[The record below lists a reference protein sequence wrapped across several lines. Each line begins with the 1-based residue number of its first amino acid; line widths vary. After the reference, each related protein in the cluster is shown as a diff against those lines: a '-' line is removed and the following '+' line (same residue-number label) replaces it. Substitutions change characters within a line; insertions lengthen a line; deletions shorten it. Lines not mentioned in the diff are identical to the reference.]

1 MRRPSALAAAV
12 AAALVL
18 PPPALAG
25 AEEFQAV
32 RDRDTFLSL
41 VSGRDLSLPLFRIRL
56 EVRPDG
62 RIEGSA
68 LGWDVTGSWAWR
80 DGYFCREM
88 DWSGQPIPYNCQLV
102 EVRDDRELRFTVDR
116 GQGDSARFKLE

>member
-1 MRRPSALAAAV
+1 MLRPLAV

-25 AEEFQAV
+25 AEEFTAV
-32 RDRDTFLSL
+32 RDRDTFVSL
-41 VSGRDLSLPLFRIRL
+41 ISGRDLSLPLFRVRL

-68 LGWDVTGSWAWR
+68 LGWGVTGTWDWR
-80 DGYFCREM
+80 DGYFCRQM
-88 DWSGQPIPYNCQLV
+88 DWSGKAIPYNCQLV
-102 EVRDDRELRFTVDR
+102 EVRDGRELRFTVDR
-116 GQGDSARFKLE
+116 GRGESARFKLE